1 MPVKVAVRTR
11 LTVCLLGLL
20 MLGSVTSIAILA
32 ILSSSLEQMK
42 RVVAISDVIERKAL
56 SLRFDMLAMSDAMRG
71 FLIDPSSGI
80 EQARKKQ
87 ADADFLAD
95 IAEIKRLAPG
105 GEIRSLCQE
114 AADMDSGVLDPLEDE
129 ILAHIA
135 AGDSARARARYTAE
149 YLPRRRKQDALI
161 SAIGQEAGRL
171 RETTLASA
179 QRSYELARAITWG
192 LVVSVTLLGLIA
204 SLLIAR
210 TLSLPIVLA
219 EQYRAALARE
229 QQAQRLEAL
238 GTLAAGIAHDFNNL
252 LMGIRSHAEL
262 ARRDPADAE
271 VSWTAILKACARGR
285 EVVRSM
291 LSFSRGR
298 GEVAL
303 RPLALGASVEES
315 LRLLRAMIPSSIGF
329 ETELD
334 ADTPRIMADAA
345 QLQQILVNLVG
356 NAADAIG
363 DRPGRILVRA
373 GRRILTDPNVF
384 KLPPGVYADLQV
396 ADDGEGM
403 DEATRQRVFEPF
415 FTSKG
420 PDKGTG
426 MGLAVVHG
434 IVTAAGGVVECES
447 APGKGARFTILW
459 PAESTSAGVD
469 WPDEDARPGHDAF
482 MLPPDTPVLIVDD
495 EPEIAQAIAR
505 FLRKRGLAVTARFD
519 PREALEL
526 VRAEP
531 TRFSAVV
538 CDLIMPAMRG
548 DELCRAI
555 LEVAPGMLV
564 ILSSGTES
572 GQIPNCGFAGVLVKP
587 YGLDELGRLLAHV
600 LATHRPDGPRI

>member
-1 MPVKVAVRTR
+1 MKIAVRTR

-20 MLGSVTSIAILA
+20 TVGSVTSLAILA
-32 ILSSSLEQMK
+32 ILSRSIEAMK
-42 RVVAISDVIERKAL
+42 RVVAVSDVIERKAI

-71 FLIDPSSGI
+71 FLIDPSSRV

-95 IAEIKRLAPG
+95 VAEMKGLAPG
-105 GEIRSLCQE
+105 GEIRNLCQA
-114 AADMDSGVLDPLEDE
+114 AADMDSRVPDPLEDE
-129 ILAHIA
+129 ILEHIA
-135 AGDSARARARYTAE
+135 EGNSALARARYTTE
-149 YLPRRRKQDALI
+149 YLPLRRRQDALI
-161 SAIGQEAGRL
+161 TAIGQEAVHL

-179 QRSYELARAITWG
+179 QRSYALARAITWS
-192 LVVSVTLLGLIA
+192 LVTSVTLLGVVA

-262 ARRDPADAE
+262 AHSDPADAE
-271 VSWTAILKACARGR
+271 SSWNAILNACARGSQ
-285 EVVRSM
+285 VVRSM
-291 LSFSRGR
+291 LSFSRG
-298 GEVAL
+298 GEEAPPS
-303 RPLALGASVEES
+303 RLALGASVEES

-329 ETELD
+329 ETELH
-334 ADTPRIMADAA
+334 ADTPKVMADAA
-345 QLQQILVNLVG
+345 QVQQILVNLVG
-356 NAADAIG
+356 NSADAIG
-363 DRPGRILVRA
+363 DHPGRIHVRA
-373 GRRILTDPNVF
+373 GRRQLTEPNVF
-384 KLPPGVYADLQV
+384 KLPPGVYAELQV
-396 ADDGEGM
+396 SDDGQGM

-415 FTSKG
+415 FTTKG
-420 PDKGTG
+420 PEKGTG

-447 APGKGARFTILW
+447 VPAGGTRFTILW
-459 PAESTSAGVD
+459 PAELTSTAAE
-469 WPDEDARPGHDAF
+469 WPIEAVRSEHPAF
-482 MLPPDTPVLIVDD
+482 DLPPGTAVLVVDD

-505 FLRKRGLAVTARFD
+505 FLQKRRLVVTARYD
-519 PREALEL
+519 PQEALQL
-526 VRAEP
+526 VRADP
-531 TRFSAVV
+531 TRFAAVV

-555 LEVAPGMLV
+555 LEVAPEIPV

-572 GQIPNCGFAGVLVKP
+572 VQIPDCGFAGVLVKP
-587 YGLDELGRLLAHV
+587 YGLDDLGKLLAHV
-600 LATHRPDGPRI
+600 LTERTRT